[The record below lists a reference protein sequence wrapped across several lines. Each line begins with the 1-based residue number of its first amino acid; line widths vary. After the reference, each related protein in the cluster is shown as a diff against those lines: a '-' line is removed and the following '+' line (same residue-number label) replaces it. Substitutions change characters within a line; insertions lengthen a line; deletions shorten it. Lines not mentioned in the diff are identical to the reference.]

1 MSREAFTFTPQF
13 PTFLK
18 VEKLIIDQSGLQ
30 QPKISFGIHSVL
42 DFYRLA
48 YFVGKALGVELKTAS
63 FERVNE
69 HFNMEF
75 YTTTLDEINLHLVKN
90 QTPEGLF
97 YPKAKL
103 ADYIIIISGENVSD
117 IIGNLKKYLINQG
130 IVQSIFAIEL
140 KFTPL
145 TKIKYFA

>member
-1 MSREAFTFTPQF
+1 M
-13 PTFLK
+13 K
-18 VEKLIIDQSGLQ
+18 VEKLKIDQSEPR
-30 QPKISFGIHSVL
+30 QPKMSFGIHSIL

-48 YFVGKALGVELKTAS
+48 YFVGKALGVELEKAS
-63 FERVNE
+63 FEKVNE
-69 HFNMEF
+69 HFDMEF
-75 YTTTLDEINLHLVKN
+75 YTSTLDEINLHLVKN

-117 IIGNLKKYLINQG
+117 VIGNLKKYLINQG

-140 KFTPL
+140 KYTPL